1 VRVWR
6 DVVDGVDV
14 EVMEFDDT
22 VETVDKA
29 SELSGH
35 PRSSIVKTLLLR
47 VGEEYL
53 VAVIRGDRRL
63 DLNKVERA
71 LGRKARL
78 ARPDEVAAV
87 LGAEVGAVTP
97 LSAKVKGLRVILDPA
112 ILDQEFVVCGGG
124 SLNRLYKVGVEDLV
138 RYLNPSLVDVFK

>member
-35 PRSSIVKTLLLR
+35 PRSSIVKTLLLK

-53 VAVIRGDRRL
+53 VAVVRGDRRL
-63 DLNKVERA
+63 DFNKAERA
-71 LGRKARL
+71 LGGKVRL
-78 ARPDEVAAV
+78 AKPDEILAV
-87 LGAEVGAVTP
+87 LGKEAGAVTP
-97 LSAKVKGLRVILDPA
+97 LSAKVKSLRVILDPA
-112 ILDQEFVVCGGG
+112 VLSQEFVVCGGG
-124 SLNRLYKVGVEDLV
+124 SLNRLYKVGVKDLV
-138 RYLNPSLVDVFK
+138 KYLNPLLVDAFK

>member
-14 EVMEFDDT
+14 KVMEFDDT

-29 SELSGH
+29 SELSGY

-71 LGRKARL
+71 SGGRPVWPGPTRSQ
-78 ARPDEVAAV
+78 R
-87 LGAEVGAVTP
+87 
-97 LSAKVKGLRVILDPA
+97 
-112 ILDQEFVVCGGG
+112 F
-124 SLNRLYKVGVEDLV
+124 
-138 RYLNPSLVDVFK
+138 

>member
-1 VRVWR
+1 MKVRSEVI
-6 DVVDGVDV
+6 DGVDV

-22 VETVDKA
+22 VETVEKA

-35 PRSSIVKTLLLR
+35 PRSAIVKTLLLK

-63 DLNKVERA
+63 DLSKAERT
-71 LGRKARL
+71 LGRKVRL
-78 ARPDEVAAV
+78 AKPDEVAAV

-97 LSAKVKGLRVILDPA
+97 LSAKVRSLRVILDPA
-112 ILDQEFVVCGGG
+112 VLDREFVVCGGG
-124 SLNRLYKVGVEDLV
+124 SLNILYKVEVRDLV
-138 RYLNPSLVDVFK
+138 KYLNPLLVDVFR